1 MPPCATSAMVAD
13 DRSPVPKDV
22 AVTTRPWLLA
32 TLVWVPF
39 LSVFAFASLG
49 DTSALHITSHLFALA
64 CLAPASMLALR
75 LRRTAPTRFG
85 RGVLTVLV
93 VALPLSVAGHL
104 LELVTAVV
112 RLAEDGWTNQ
122 DTADIWVEGPHVWA
136 ANLTVPSM
144 MVAMLGTLV
153 LVVATA
159 VAGLTRWGRAG
170 RRAR

>member
-1 MPPCATSAMVAD
+1 MPSGSPFAMVAVTA
-13 DRSPVPKDV
+13 PPTPKDLTM
-22 AVTTRPWLLA
+22 TTRSWFLA
-32 TLVWVPF
+32 ALVWVPF

-64 CLAPASMLALR
+64 LLGPAFVLARR
-75 LRRTAPTRFG
+75 LRREAPTRFR

-93 VALPLSVAGHL
+93 VFLPLSVVGHL
-104 LELVTAVV
+104 LELGTAVV
-112 RLAEDGWTNQ
+112 RLAEDGWANR

-144 MVAMLGTLV
+144 MVSMLGTLV

-159 VAGLTRWGRAG
+159 VAG
-170 RRAR
+170 RRRPAPA